1 MTDSNRWHRIEQLF
15 QASVD
20 LDPAARAAYL
30 DEASAG
36 DRAIRAEVEA
46 LLAADL
52 DSGEFI
58 ETPAYS
64 ETGWFGDAVTVP
76 LSEEE
81 QEKLSQ
87 RRLGPYKVIREIGF
101 GGMGTVYLAARDDDE
116 FEKQVAIKIVKR
128 GMDSDFILRRF
139 RNERQILASLDHP
152 NIARLLDGGRT
163 EDDLPYF
170 VMEYIEGE
178 PITRYCDAQK
188 LSTIDRLNLF
198 LKVCSAIHYAHQNLV
213 IHRDIKPANIL
224 VTAGGVPKLL
234 DFGIAKLLNPD
245 TPSQTVDLT
254 GVSMRLMTP
263 EYASPEQVRGEPIT
277 TASDVYSLGVLL
289 YELVTGHRPYR
300 ITGRSQLDLV
310 RIICEGEP
318 DKPST
323 AVARNETVSAK
334 DGETRVELSPESV
347 SRNRDSQP
355 DKLRR
360 RLKGDID
367 NIVLMAMR
375 KEPQRRY
382 SSADQLASDIK
393 RHLDGLP
400 VIARKDTL
408 GYRSTKFIKRNRV
421 GVAAALLIIAT
432 LIAGVV
438 STLTQ
443 RAKAEHR
450 FNDVRKLANS
460 FMFEVHDAIED
471 LPGST
476 AARELLVKRAL
487 EYLDSLSVEAS
498 GDASLQREL
507 ATSYQ
512 KVGDVQGRPA
522 NANLGNPEGAMESYK
537 KALAIREA
545 LVASDPRNTQDRRQ
559 LAISH
564 SRIGEILEIN
574 GDHQGAMNEYQKALA
589 IREELYAADPN
600 DPALQRD
607 VAVSYFEIG
616 EALTALGDITGALA
630 SRQKMLPIFQS
641 LADKDPSNAN
651 NRRTVA
657 LSYKKV
663 GATLA
668 RLERLDEALAS
679 YAKALEMDEA
689 ALSADPTNASRRI
702 DLSFSV
708 SDYGYVLARA
718 GKTAPALENYRRAL
732 QIREELVA
740 ADLKDERARSSLA
753 TTYAK
758 LGWVL
763 SLMGNL
769 TSSVDHFRKAIAI
782 REAMIAAYPGN
793 VPNRADL
800 GGLYGEIGDSF
811 ARAADAPGTPARER
825 TERLREARSW
835 YQRSLDSLGDLAREK
850 GEQAVSA
857 SFVEDIR
864 AKLVRCEETL
874 KKK

>member
-1 MTDSNRWHRIEQLF
+1 MTDSNRWQRIEQLF

-20 LDPAARAAYL
+20 LDPVARAAYL

-36 DRAIRAEVEA
+36 DQAIRAEVEE
-46 LLAADL
+46 LLAADMN
-52 DSGEFI
+52 SGQFI

-101 GGMGTVYLAARDDDE
+101 GGMGAVYLAARDDDE

-163 EDDLPYF
+163 QDDLPYF

-178 PITRYCDAQK
+178 PINRYCDSLK
-188 LSTIDRLNLF
+188 LSTADRLTLF
-198 LKVCSAIHYAHQNLV
+198 LKVCSAVHYAHQNLV

-224 VTAGGVPKLL
+224 VTADGVPKLL

-245 TPSQTVDLT
+245 IPARTVDLT
-254 GVSMRLMTP
+254 AVSMRLMTP

-289 YELVTGHRPYR
+289 YELLTGHRPYR
-300 ITGRSQLDLV
+300 ITSRSQLDLV
-310 RIICEGEP
+310 RIICEEEP
-318 DKPST
+318 EKPST
-323 AVARNETVSAK
+323 VVARNDTVITK
-334 DGETRVELSPESV
+334 DGETRVDSNAESV
-347 SRNRDSQP
+347 SKNRDSQP

-400 VIARKDTL
+400 VIARKDTF
-408 GYRSTKFIKRNRV
+408 GYRSAKFIKRNRV
-421 GVAAALLIIAT
+421 GVVAALLIIAT
-432 LIAGVV
+432 LIAGVA

-443 RAKAEHR
+443 RARAEHR

-487 EYLDSLSVEAS
+487 EYLDSLSAEAS
-498 GDASLQREL
+498 GDTSLQREL

-512 KVGDVQGRPA
+512 KVGEVQGRPA
-522 NANLGNPEGAMESYK
+522 ESNLGNPEGAMESFK
-537 KALAIREA
+537 KALGIREA
-545 LVASDPRNTQDRRQ
+545 LVAGDPRNVQDRLL
-559 LAISH
+559 LATSH
-564 SRIGEILEIN
+564 SRVAEILEHN
-574 GDHQGAMNEYQKALA
+574 GDQHGAMDEYQKSRA

-600 DPALQRD
+600 SPSLQRD
-607 VAVSYFEIG
+607 MAISYFEIG
-616 EALTALGDITGALA
+616 EALSALGDFNGALE
-630 SRQKMLPIFQS
+630 SRRKMLPIFQS
-641 LADKDPSNAN
+641 LADKDPSSANA
-651 NRRTVA
+651 RRSVA
-657 LSYKKV
+657 LSHKKL

-668 RLERLDEALAS
+668 RLDRLDEALAS
-679 YAKALEMDEA
+679 YATALEMDEA
-689 ALSADPTNASRRI
+689 ALSADPTNARKRI
-702 DLSFSV
+702 DLSYSV

-718 GKTAPALENYRRAL
+718 GKTAQALESYRRAL
-732 QIREELVA
+732 QIREDLVA
-740 ADLKDERARSSLA
+740 ADPKDERARSSLA

-763 SLMGNL
+763 SLTGNL
-769 TSSVDHFRKAIAI
+769 TSSVDHFRKAIAV
-782 REAMIAAYPGN
+782 REAMVVANPGN
-793 VPNRADL
+793 VPNQADL
-800 GGLYGEIGDSF
+800 GGLYAEAGDSF
-811 ARAADAPGTPARER
+811 AQAADVPGIPARQRAEH
-825 TERLREARSW
+825 LREARSW
-835 YQRSLDSLGDLAREK
+835 YQRSLDYLGDLARNK

-857 SFVEDIR
+857 SFVEETR
-864 AKLVRCEETL
+864 AKVARCDEAL
-874 KKK
+874 KKR